1 MLISLDVGNTSVSFA
16 LFDNSI
22 SGDPLVMA
30 SKISCAKNRSADEYA
45 VLIKS
50 IIELKLGRSSY
61 VIDSAAISS
70 VVPSVTDTIVHTAE
84 IISGSKPFIVGAGIK
99 TGFKIGIN
107 DPASLGADIVAN
119 VAATFNVCDAPFVV
133 FDAGTANTITFVDE
147 SHNLIGTV
155 ITPGIRI
162 SAETLCK
169 NAELLDS
176 ISLDDT
182 DTDLIGK
189 STVDSMRSGIIY
201 GTSLMLDGYIR
212 NIREKLIASN
222 SDKKLSLI
230 ATGEFSKLITAN
242 CRNKFITDE
251 HLTHR
256 GIASL
261 YYKNNRK

>member
-1 MLISLDVGNTSVSFA
+1 MLISLDIGNTSVSFA
-16 LFDNSI
+16 LFDDSI
-22 SGDPLVMA
+22 SGDTLVMA
-30 SKISCAKNRSADEYA
+30 SKISYTKNRSADEYA

-50 IIELKLGRSSY
+50 IIDLKLGRSNY

-70 VVPSVTDTIVHTAE
+70 VVPSITDTIIQTAE
-84 IISGSKPFIVGAGIK
+84 IISNSKPFIIGSGIK

-107 DPASLGADIVAN
+107 DPASLGTDIVSN
-119 VAATFNVCDAPFVV
+119 VAAALNVCEAPFIV
-133 FDAGTANTITFVDE
+133 FDAGTANTITYVDE
-147 SHNLIGTV
+147 THNLIGTV

-162 SAETLCK
+162 SAEALCK

-176 ISLDDT
+176 ISLDNPA
-182 DTDLIGK
+182 TDLIGK

-212 NIREKLIASN
+212 NIRENHKSTD
-222 SDKKLSLI
+222 SDNKLSLI
-230 ATGEFSKLITAN
+230 ATGEFSRLITAN
-242 CRNKFITDE
+242 CRNKFTVDE

-261 YYKNNRK
+261 YYKNTRK